1 MVGRSPIFS
10 AKVHSKQIGYTE
22 DGHAFDLLGHKRCNY
37 SPNTGNLRDLDSG
50 SIIGHLSLAGRFV
63 GLSCVAEELFPEPSP
78 AKPKA
83 RSSEAATG
91 FAVPTAASR
100 RSPDGSN
107 APAIFLAEPA
117 AASCAALASCLSLVD
132 SVASAA
138 LSRDT
143 SSDDAIAPATS
154 FTGLAAPDCEALAPR
169 RDEPAVIDSAART
182 AVSHESS
189 PHDSIAPTTS
199 FTGLAAPDCEA
210 LAPRRDEP
218 TVVDSAVRPAASHQS
233 SPDDSIA
240 PAASFTVLA
249 APDCEAF
256 APRRDEPAVLDSA
269 ARPTASHESFP
280 QDSIAPA
287 ASSTKRAAADCAAL
301 SASSVSI
308 AHDSPAATTSTNG
321 PVDFTALTASSGKP
335 PIARRT
341 EVVPIDVEKQI
352 LEIIRVASTMKG
364 VEPRRNVVKDIATQ
378 MRERIAVLRR
388 KRLQTRAIHRVS

>member
-132 SVASAA
+132 SAASAA

-143 SSDDAIAPATS
+143 SSDDAIAPA
-154 FTGLAAPDCEALAPR
+154 
-169 RDEPAVIDSAART
+169 
-182 AVSHESS
+182 
-189 PHDSIAPTTS
+189 TS

-269 ARPTASHESFP
+269 ARPTASHEFFRRTPSRQQLHLP
-280 QDSIAPA
+280 SELRLTAQLYPRRPS
-287 ASSTKRAAADCAAL
+287 L
-301 SASSVSI
+301 SRMT
-308 AHDSPAATTSTNG
+308 SPAATTSTNG
-321 PVDFTALTASSGKP
+321 PVDFTALTTSSGKP

-388 KRLQTRAIHRVS
+388 KRLQTRAIYRVS

>member
-169 RDEPAVIDSAART
+169 RDEP
-182 AVSHESS
+182 
-189 PHDSIAPTTS
+189 
-199 FTGLAAPDCEA
+199 
-210 LAPRRDEP
+210 
-218 TVVDSAVRPAASHQS
+218 TVVDSVVRPAASHQS

-269 ARPTASHESFP
+269 ARPTASHEFFP

-321 PVDFTALTASSGKP
+321 PVDFTALTTSSGKP

-388 KRLQTRAIHRVS
+388 KRLQTRAIYRVS